1 MLVMNEVVLAVAKK
15 LRQLYPDVPVYTEN
29 VKQGL
34 EKPCFFIT
42 CEKPVMRRYMDAR
55 WYCRTPVTV
64 YCFPGADKQNA
75 ELGSVFLQM
84 FHALELIDC
93 GGPLRGSNMKA
104 SRSDGVGVF
113 QADYSCFV
121 NWKEEVE
128 QGDGM
133 MLELKL
139 I

>member
-1 MLVMNEVVLAVAKK
+1 MRVINEVVLAVAQR
-15 LRQLYPDVPVYTEN
+15 LRQVFPDVPVYTED

-34 EKPCFFIT
+34 EKPCF
-42 CEKPVMRRYMDAR
+42 CVSCAKPVMRRYRGER
-55 WYCRTPVTV
+55 WHCRLPVKV
-64 YCFPGADKQNA
+64 YCFPGTDGQNG
-75 ELGSVFLQM
+75 ELGGVFAQL

-93 GGPLRGSNMKA
+93 GGALRGSNMQA

-121 NWKEEVE
+121 RWEEKAE
-128 QGDGM
+128 QEDGM

>member
-1 MLVMNEVVLAVAKK
+1 MLVMNEVVLAVASR

-34 EKPCFFIT
+34 EKPCFCIA
-42 CEKPVMRRYMDAR
+42 CEKPVMRRYMGER
-55 WYCRTPVTV
+55 WHCRTPVTV
-64 YCFPGADKQNA
+64 YCFPGTDGQNA
-75 ELGSVFLQM
+75 ELDGVFTQL
-84 FHALELIDC
+84 FNALELIDC
-93 GGPLRGSNMKA
+93 GGFLRGSNMKA
-104 SRSDGVGVF
+104 SRSDGVGIF

-121 NWKEEVE
+121 HWKEEAE
-128 QGDGM
+128 KEDGM